1 MHRKRNRILV
11 LCATRRGVAFI
22 RRIHELHPEDDYTVV
37 SFQGESWEPDYMPE
51 LEAAVAGAG
60 ARLVI
65 AKRVELTTLFADGI
79 FDLLFAVSWRY
90 LVSREVWSRAKLGA
104 YVFHDSLLPRYRG
117 FSPTVWAMIN
127 GETAT
132 GVSLIEM
139 ADAVDAGL
147 LIEQERVEIGRDEY
161 IASVMERVTQAY
173 LRVLERTLPALLAGT
188 ARRTIQNEAEAS
200 YVCKRLPADNRINWS
215 DPAVRVYNHIRA
227 CAAPYPGAFCFAGDR
242 CVRVWFC
249 EPPAVSPVYAGRV
262 PGRVVEIVPGKG
274 VRVLAGDHSLL
285 LVEVQ
290 FEGAPVTRADLV
302 FSSLAT
308 TLS

>member
-1 MHRKRNRILV
+1 MKEKRILV
-11 LCATRRGVAFI
+11 LCATRRGVAFV
-22 RRIHELHPEDDYTVV
+22 RRIHELYPESNYTIV
-37 SFQGESWEPDYMPE
+37 SFKGEAWEPDYMPE
-51 LEAAVAGAG
+51 LEAAVAVAG

-65 AKRVELTTLFADGI
+65 AKRVELDTLYTEGV

-90 LVSREVWSRAKLGA
+90 MVPKAVWSRASLGA

-147 LIEQERVEIGRDEY
+147 LIDQERVEIGCDEF
-161 IASVMERVTQAY
+161 IAPVMERVTHAY
-173 LRVLERTLPALLAGT
+173 LCVLERMLPALLAGT
-188 ARRTIQNEAEAS
+188 AKRTIQDEAEAS
-200 YVCKRLPADNRINWS
+200 YVCKRTPADNRIKWS
-215 DPAVRVYNHIRA
+215 DSALRVYNHIRA
-227 CAAPYPGAFCFAGDR
+227 CSAPYPGAFCFAGDR

-262 PGRVVEIVPGKG
+262 PGRVVEIIPGKG

-290 FEGAPVTRADLV
+290 FEGDPVTRADLV
-302 FSSLAT
+302 FTSLAT